1 MRTLIAALTISAF
14 STAAFAAAPTFAEA
28 DANADGVLSM
38 EEVKVA
44 LPDVEE
50 AKIVAADAN
59 NDGGL
64 SEEEY
69 NTLTAA

>member
-1 MRTLIAALTISAF
+1 MKRLIAALS
-14 STAAFAAAPTFAEA
+14 FAIVSTFAWAEAPAFTQA
-28 DANADGVLSM
+28 DANADGIVSM
-38 EEVKVA
+38 EEAKVA
-44 LPDVEE
+44 LPDMDE

-69 NTLTAA
+69 NALTAT

>member
-1 MRTLIAALTISAF
+1 MKKLIAALSIAAFTTAAYAESPAF
-14 STAAFAAAPTFAEA
+14 SAA
-28 DANADGVLSM
+28 DANADGVVSM
-38 EEVKVA
+38 EEAKAA

-64 SEEEY
+64 SEDEY
-69 NTLTAA
+69 TALTAS